1 MSTPAR
7 KLRDCLRARWIPRK
21 ASRGRPTSSGL
32 FVAVITMSVPYVAEK
47 KEWEEGSE
55 KNEEEDAEDFLGAT
69 PPYMKR
75 EDPF

>member
-1 MSTPAR
+1 MDPPKSIAGAPHFFGAFR
-7 KLRDCLRARWIPRK
+7 RRDNDVSPDLRR
-21 ASRGRPTSSGL
+21 T
-32 FVAVITMSVPYVAEK
+32 PYVAEK

>member
-1 MSTPAR
+1 
-7 KLRDCLRARWIPRK
+7 
-21 ASRGRPTSSGL
+21 
-32 FVAVITMSVPYVAEK
+32 MSVPYVAEK